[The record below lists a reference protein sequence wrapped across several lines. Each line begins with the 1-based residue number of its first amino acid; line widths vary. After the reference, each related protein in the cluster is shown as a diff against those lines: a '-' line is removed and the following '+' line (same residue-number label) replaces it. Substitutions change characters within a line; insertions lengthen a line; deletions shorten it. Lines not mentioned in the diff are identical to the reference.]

1 MSSPEPEPDSD
12 TAHKA
17 KKETKTKEFSYRF
30 ESSEDNYLG
39 LLRAILAKHGEERYN
54 VTTRMLYSIKVQ
66 LPGVKKGEALDID
79 TLEEYQEI
87 VTEQIIDGRP
97 PKLTV
102 SVDMEHIEKKWRNDV
117 NGDDPTLYD
126 LDGLS
131 ELERSLA
138 RFRGILEKRWQ
149 NDHDAGYT
157 YIDPDTGTSHP
168 LLPQMMKEWTRAMV
182 LADQGTPPE
191 HLNLFNPA
199 NRKRALHPA
208 RIAAGVNQPGGSGL
222 SDIAHLAGMLTTLVG
237 ARSTP
242 QQQPPSQTP
251 PKRILDEQLST
262 PAVPTPSKLPRF
274 LAYASEALGIP
285 SAPTFESPMRRQAL
299 SPDILHLVGDEELM
313 EMGMRKGDVIR
324 LKAGA
329 QAWWKG
335 PEAKKRNHSQID
347 DQSAGSSGSIRLPD
361 PETPPSKKVAFERR
375 YVDDGAERFYGPR
388 IVTGGGERNIYYR
401 CPVRLEFVPVP
412 LGYRS
417 TQEGRSSEMT
427 MLSWIFRIPWRWR
440 QLERRNTTQ
449 RKMQRGFSY
458 RFVLALRLHRVISTH
473 FLMLLSYEY
482 FVTHR

>member
-1 MSSPEPEPDSD
+1 
-12 TAHKA
+12 
-17 KKETKTKEFSYRF
+17 
-30 ESSEDNYLG
+30 
-39 LLRAILAKHGEERYN
+39 
-54 VTTRMLYSIKVQ
+54 
-66 LPGVKKGEALDID
+66 
-79 TLEEYQEI
+79 
-87 VTEQIIDGRP
+87 
-97 PKLTV
+97 
-102 SVDMEHIEKKWRNDV
+102 
-117 NGDDPTLYD
+117 D

-168 LLPQMMKEWTRAMV
+168 LSPQMMKEWTRAMV

-199 NRKRALHPA
+199 NRKRASHPA
-208 RIAAGVNQPGGSGL
+208 RIAASVNQPGGSGL
-222 SDIAHLAGMLTTLVG
+222 SDIAHLAGMLTALVG

-242 QQQPPSQTP
+242 QQQPPAQTP

-262 PAVPTPSKLPRF
+262 PAVPTPSRLPRF

-299 SPDILHLVGDEELM
+299 GPDILHLVGDEELM
-313 EMGMRKGDVIR
+313 EMGMRKGDVIQ

-347 DQSAGSSGSIRLPD
+347 DQSAGGSGSICLPD

-375 YVDDGAERFYGPR
+375 YVDSGAERFYGPR

-417 TQEGRSSEMT
+417 TQEGEELRDDDVELDLQKPLEMEAAGEKEHDAAQDAA
-427 MLSWIFRIPWRWR
+427 L
-440 QLERRNTTQ
+440 L
-449 RKMQRGFSY
+449 
-458 RFVLALRLHRVISTH
+458 LLLRLHRVISTH